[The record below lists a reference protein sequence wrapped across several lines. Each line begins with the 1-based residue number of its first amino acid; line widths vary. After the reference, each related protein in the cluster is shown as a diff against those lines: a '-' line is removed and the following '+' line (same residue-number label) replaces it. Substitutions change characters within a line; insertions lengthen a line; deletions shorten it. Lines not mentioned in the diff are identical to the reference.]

1 LIVSHSVA
9 TDTDSFDEPF
19 EDTQPGALRTDS
31 TATATFRQ
39 PVARHSRATIFMHWS
54 SVTAIL
60 LAVALVLIR
69 ELVEEKTA
77 RVIMLDMHRQLGLA
91 VLLLLLLRLG
101 ARARGGLVA
110 HTSGMPV
117 LMQLAAAAA
126 HWVLYGT
133 LLLITLLGWAL
144 TSAHAV
150 GIKFLGIVPLPALAG
165 SDSDLADLLTDYHI
179 WASWLLLGLVM
190 LHIGAALYH
199 HFIRR
204 DGVLLAMLPKSSR
217 PLRVHTPNFN
227 S

>member
-1 LIVSHSVA
+1 MSHSVA

-19 EDTQPGALRTDS
+19 EHTRPGASSAAATV
-31 TATATFRQ
+31 TAASQ
-39 PVARHSRATIFMHWS
+39 HPAESHSRATIFMHWS
-54 SVTAIL
+54 SVAAIV
-60 LAVALVLIR
+60 LAVVLVLIR

-101 ARARGGLVA
+101 ARARGGLAA
-110 HTSGMPV
+110 HTSGMPL

-150 GIKFLGIVPLPALAG
+150 GIKFLGILPLPALAG

-179 WASWLLLGLVM
+179 WASWALLGLVM

-199 HFIRR
+199 HFVRR
-204 DGVLLAMLPKSSR
+204 DGVLLAMLPKNSR
-217 PLRVHTPNFN
+217 PLDVHTPNFN